1 MRTVNLFILCLSA
14 TLTAP
19 ALAGGVQIGRTRV
32 IYDINKK
39 EVELA
44 LINRD
49 RELPWLVQSWVDT
62 GDGKTRGPFIITP
75 PLFRLDAQKEQS
87 LRITWTGA
95 PLADDRESMFYL
107 NVRTI
112 PANEKGSEDKNV
124 LRLIFKTRLKL
135 FFRPAALAGTPAETC
150 KNLSFSRS
158 GNTLM
163 VTNGGPY
170 YSVFESLQLGA
181 TRLDNIELVAPKSQ
195 AQFALPTN
203 ASGNSVSWRCV
214 TDYGNASAAYS
225 AALQAN

>member
-1 MRTVNLFILCLSA
+1 MRLTLFLIFCLCG
-14 TLTAP
+14 TIITP
-19 ALAGGVQIGRTRV
+19 VWAGGVQIGRTRI
-32 IYDINKK
+32 IYPGDKK

-49 RELPWLVQSWVDT
+49 NDLPWLVQSWVDS

-95 PLADDRESMFYL
+95 PLADDRESLFYL

-214 TDYGNASAAYS
+214 TDYGNASAAFS